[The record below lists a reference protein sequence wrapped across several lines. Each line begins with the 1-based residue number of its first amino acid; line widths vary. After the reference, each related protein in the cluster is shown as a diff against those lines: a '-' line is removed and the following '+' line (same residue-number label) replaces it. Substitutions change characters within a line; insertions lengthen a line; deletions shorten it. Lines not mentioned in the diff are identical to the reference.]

1 MDKRMEEINDALIAL
16 IILKVFAQSAFKDS
30 LWKKKPKPTNK
41 KPPPKQTTDQSII
54 KKVTKLFIYS
64 LPLQTL
70 TSSLPPIL
78 KNCVQS
84 GKSHLIEKVHVL
96 SLSNTMPLSAH

>member
-1 MDKRMEEINDALIAL
+1 MGKSMEEINDALIAL

-30 LWKKKPKPTNK
+30 LWKKKKNTNK

>member
-1 MDKRMEEINDALIAL
+1 MDKSMEEINDALIAL

-30 LWKKKPKPTNK
+30 LWKKKKPIKNNK
-41 KPPPKQTTDQSII
+41 KPPPKQTTVQSII

-70 TSSLPPIL
+70 TSSL
-78 KNCVQS
+78 KNPQ
-84 GKSHLIEKVHVL
+84 KI
-96 SLSNTMPLSAH
+96 P